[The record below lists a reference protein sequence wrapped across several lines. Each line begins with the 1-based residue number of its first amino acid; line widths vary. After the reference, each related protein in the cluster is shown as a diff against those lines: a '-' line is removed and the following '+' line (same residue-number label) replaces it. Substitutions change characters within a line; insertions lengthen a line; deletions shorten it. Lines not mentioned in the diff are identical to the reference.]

1 MFFVI
6 LNKSETGRLKRNQV
20 ELYMVL
26 FYMPSKYEL
35 KGRMF
40 MVVLKGSKTH
50 DTKSIVNLTFLITDH
65 SNN

>member
-6 LNKSETGRLKRNQV
+6 LNKSQTGRIKRNQV
-20 ELYMVL
+20 ELHTTL

-35 KGRMF
+35 KVRMF
-40 MVVLKGSKTH
+40 LVVLKGSKTH
-50 DTKSIVNLTFLITDH
+50 DTKSIVNLILLITDH

>member
-6 LNKSETGRLKRNQV
+6 LTESQTARIKRNQV

-40 MVVLKGSKTH
+40 LVVVNGGKTH
-50 DTKSIVNLTFLITDH
+50 DNKSIVNLILLITDH